1 MSFLSKLGET
11 LFGPKPGSEIPT
23 QVIVPPVDLSV
34 PVTNPALV
42 AALAKH
48 RDAKTPESEAEMLV
62 EFKRAIFLVAIYL
75 ATPATPTIPGQ
86 ARFEVGQKI
95 LITEIEDR
103 QGHRLLALFTDHQEK
118 LLFTDKTNSTLVMPA
133 KYAMEFALE
142 KGYSGLVVNPA
153 TRATMR
159 LDNPVLRTMMS
170 EMV

>member
-11 LFGPKPGSEIPT
+11 LFGPKPGSEIPP

-48 RDAKTPESEAEMLV
+48 RDATTPESEAAMLV

-86 ARFEVGQKI
+86 VRFEAGQKI
-95 LITEIEDR
+95 LITEIEDA

-118 LLFTDKTNSTLVMPA
+118 LLFAHKTNSTLVMPA

-142 KGYSGLVVNPA
+142 
-153 TRATMR
+153 
-159 LDNPVLRTMMS
+159 
-170 EMV
+170 